1 MVKLGKSKKS
11 QIFEREYHRL
21 HNDYYQRDNTFIYL
35 HFIRIKKID
44 VLVNISSGYIKNRDY
59 QI

>member
-1 MVKLGKSKKS
+1 M
-11 QIFEREYHRL
+11 REYHRL

-44 VLVNISSGYIKNRDY
+44 VLVNINSGYIKNRGY